1 MQIEIAE
8 HERMSE
14 SGSSLLR
21 LIQNNDTCRLDLLV
35 RESIQNC
42 LDAADGRHENVIVNY
57 DIREFETKDVAGFF
71 DKISSNLELKYPGKQ
86 TYIAIRDNHTTG
98 LTGPLRYS
106 DIKNGQFG
114 NLLKLVY
121 EISKPQDHS
130 GSGGSWGLGKTVYFR
145 IGIGLVIYYSRIE
158 KEGELGSYESRLAV
172 ALVEDETKN
181 DHLLPQ
187 NGSLQRGIA
196 WWGRLDPENIGGKH
210 TVPVTDDQE
219 IDEFL
224 SAFGIEKYDGDETG
238 TTIIIP
244 FIDST
249 RLLEETVPSNLDNE
263 SGYEIPYWCKTGIQ
277 DYLTVAF
284 QRWYTPR
291 LCNRKYHGQYLEL
304 YLNGERLT
312 AEKMAPIFKLIQ
324 VLYNSSPGN
333 EGTFNGKQV
342 ISKSVDIRN
351 TFEKGSS
358 RAGLINYIK
367 VTAYDMRMEEP
378 DNYRN
383 PYYYIN
389 RLSSETMYNDPIILY
404 TRKPGMIVAYST
416 TGDWTEG
423 IPKAA
428 IGEYIVGLF
437 VANSENR
444 LVFADMNLEEYIRA
458 SEKADH
464 MAWNDWSLNGKN
476 PQIIARVKK
485 GVRKK
490 IKDDFAQITSGNEER
505 KNLGLGKMLADVLL
519 PPTGFVYW
527 DDATGGTEGQGGTGG
542 SGGSTG
548 SGDGGGSN
556 GTSHVILKQMG
567 SPMFSDDGIKLPIRI
582 LFGKQKTA
590 IIEMRVDSERGS
602 MSSSDWEKNI
612 GTAFPVMLKGIS
624 ITSIT
629 RGKGKK
635 TTTLFNGEKELTQ
648 DYYDAEDYTVSFEQ
662 SSKYGI
668 KDRMSISTA
677 EADNYVIDGV
687 ITYVLGD
694 VQGSIA
700 LKEES

>member
-35 RESIQNC
+35 RESLQNC
-42 LDAADGRHENVIVNY
+42 LDAGDGKHDNVIVNY
-57 DIREFETKDVAGFF
+57 DIREFETKRVAGFF
-71 DKISSNLELKYPGKQ
+71 DKISSNLVAKYPGKQ
-86 TYIAIRDNHTTG
+86 TYIAIRDKHTAG
-98 LTGPLRYS
+98 LTGPLRYT

-121 EISKPQDHS
+121 EISKPQDQS

-145 IGIGLVIYYSRIE
+145 IGIGLVIYYSRIK
-158 KEGELGSYESRLAV
+158 KESFFGGYESRLAV
-172 ALVEDETKN
+172 ALVEDETKQ

-187 NGSLQRGIA
+187 NGPLQRGIA
-196 WWGRLDPENIGGKH
+196 WWGSQDPKNKGGKH
-210 TVPVTDDQE
+210 TIPVTNDHE
-219 IDEFL
+219 IDKFL
-224 SAFGIEKYDGDETG
+224 SAFGIEKYEGDETG

-249 RLLEETVPSNLDNE
+249 KLLEETVPSNVDNE
-263 SGYEIPYWCKTGIQ
+263 SDYKVPYWCKTGIQ
-277 DYLTVAF
+277 DYLKIAF
-284 QRWYTPR
+284 QRWYAPR
-291 LCNRKYHGQYLEL
+291 LNNREYKGQYLEI
-304 YLNGERLT
+304 YLNGEKLT
-312 AEKMAPIFKLIQ
+312 VEKMAPVFRLIQ
-324 VLYNSSPGN
+324 VLYNSSPGE

-342 ISKSVDIRN
+342 ISKSVDLRN
-351 TFEKGSS
+351 TFVKGSS
-358 RAGLINYIK
+358 RSGLINYIK
-367 VTAYDMRMEEP
+367 VTAKDMRMEEP
-378 DNYRN
+378 DNYPN

-389 RLSSETMYNDPIILY
+389 RLSSETMYNDPIIMY
-404 TRKPGMIVAYST
+404 TRKPGMIVSYST

-423 IPKAA
+423 IPKTA

-437 VANSENR
+437 VANSENH
-444 LVFADMNLEEYIRA
+444 LISADMNFEEYIRG

-464 MAWNDWSLNGKN
+464 MAWDDWSLNGKN

-490 IKDDFAQITSGNEER
+490 IKDDFVQITSGNEER

-542 SGGSTG
+542 SGGGTG
-548 SGDGGGSN
+548 PGTGGGTN
-556 GTSHVILKQMG
+556 GTAHVILKQMG
-567 SPMFSDDGIKLPIRI
+567 SPVFTDDGIKLPIRI

-602 MSSSDWEKNI
+602 MSSADWEKNI

-635 TTTLFNGEKELTQ
+635 ATTLFSGQMDLTQ
-648 DYYDAEDYTVSFEQ
+648 DFSDVDDYSVNFGH
-662 SSKYGI
+662 SSEFGI

-677 EADNYVIDGV
+677 EIDNYVIDGI

>member
-35 RESIQNC
+35 RESLQNC
-42 LDAADGRHENVIVNY
+42 LDAGDKTHESVIVEY
-57 DIREFETKDVAGFF
+57 DIREFETNRVADFF
-71 DKISSNLELKYPGKQ
+71 DKISSNLLVKYPGKQ
-86 TYIAIRDNHTTG
+86 KYISIRDRHTVG

-106 DIKNGQFG
+106 DMENGQFG

-121 EISKPQDHS
+121 EISKPQEQS

-145 IGIGLVIYYSRIE
+145 IGIGLVIYYSRIK
-158 KEGELGSYESRLAV
+158 KESLFGGYESRLAV
-172 ALVEDETKN
+172 ALVEDETKE

-187 NGSLQRGIA
+187 TGSLQRGIA
-196 WWGRLDPENIGGKH
+196 WWGSQDPKNRKEKH
-210 TVPVTDDQE
+210 TVPVTNERE

-224 SAFGIEKYDGDETG
+224 SAFGIEKYKRDETG

-244 FIDST
+244 FIDSEK
-249 RLLEETVPSNLDNE
+249 LLEETIPGNFDNE
-263 SGYEIPYWCKTGIQ
+263 SEYKIPYWCQTGIQ
-277 DYLTVAF
+277 DYLRIAF
-284 QRWYTPR
+284 QRWYAPR
-291 LCNRKYHGQYLEL
+291 LNNRKYQGQYLEI
-304 YLNGERLT
+304 YLNEEKLT
-312 AEKMAPIFKLIQ
+312 YEKMAPVFRLIQ
-324 VLYNSSPGN
+324 ELYNSSPGE

-342 ISKSVDIRN
+342 FSQSIDLRN
-351 TFEKGSS
+351 TFVKGSS
-358 RAGLINYIK
+358 RSGLINYIK
-367 VTAYDMRMEEP
+367 VTAKDLLMEEP
-378 DNYRN
+378 DNYPN
-383 PYYYIN
+383 PYYFIN
-389 RLSSETMYNDPIILY
+389 KLSSETMYNDPIIMY
-404 TRKPGMIVAYST
+404 TRKPGMIVSYST

-437 VANSENR
+437 VANSQNR
-444 LVFADMNLEEYIRA
+444 LVLADMNLEEYIRS

-464 MAWNDWSLNGKN
+464 MAWDDWTLNGKN
-476 PQIIARVKK
+476 PQIIARIKK
-485 GVRKK
+485 SVRKK
-490 IKDDFAQITSGNEER
+490 IKDDFVSITSGNEER
-505 KNLGLGKMLADVLL
+505 KNLGLGKMLADILL

-542 SGGSTG
+542 TGGRSRAEN
-548 SGDGGGSN
+548 GGGSN
-556 GTSHVILKQMG
+556 TTSHVILKQTG
-567 SPMFSDDGIKLPIRI
+567 SPVFTEDGIKLPIRI

-602 MSSSDWEKNI
+602 MSSTDWEKNI
-612 GTAFPVMLKGIS
+612 GTAFPVKIEGIS
-624 ITSIT
+624 ITAIT

-635 TTTLFNGEKELTQ
+635 VTELFKGQRDLSQ
-648 DYYDAEDYTVSFEQ
+648 DFSDKDGCSVVFGK
-662 SSKYGI
+662 SSI
-668 KDRMSISTA
+668 FDVKDKISISTA
-677 EADNYVIDGV
+677 EPDNYVMDGI
-687 ITYVLGD
+687 ITYILGD